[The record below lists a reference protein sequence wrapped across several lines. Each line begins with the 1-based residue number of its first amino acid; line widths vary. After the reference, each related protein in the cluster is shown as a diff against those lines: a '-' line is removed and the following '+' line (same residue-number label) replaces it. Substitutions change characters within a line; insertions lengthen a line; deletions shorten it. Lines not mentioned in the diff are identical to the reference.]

1 MNLEQ
6 KIRIISASWN
16 QLLTNLQQERKE
28 KLKDTINIRNKTE
41 DTTTDIAD
49 IKSEREYYKQ
59 LYTRKFDNLE
69 ENDSFLEKHQL
80 PQ

>member
-69 ENDSFLEKHQL
+69 END
-80 PQ
+80 

>member
-1 MNLEQ
+1 MNLKQ
-6 KIRIISASWN
+6 KIRIISASWK
-16 QLLTNLQQERKE
+16 QLLTNLQQERKK

-59 LYTRKFDNLE
+59 LYTHKFDNLE
-69 ENDSFLEKHQL
+69 END
-80 PQ
+80 